1 METKIYTP
9 AQFVKEW
16 LPNYDERKNDFLD
29 KIQRVAEISFT
40 DFAFSDALEAFAK
53 SQREECQLIMDNF
66 IEKGNKKD
74 DNIMRRCIELYNKR
88 AILFAPTPQPKTSK
102 Q

>member
-1 METKIYTP
+1 METRIYTP

-16 LPNYDERKNDFLD
+16 LPNYNEREKYFFS
-29 KIQRVAEISFT
+29 KIQHVSEIGFT
-40 DFAFSDALEAFAK
+40 DFAFSDALGAFAE

-74 DNIMRRCIELYNKR
+74 DNIMRRCKELYNKR
-88 AILFAPTPQPKTSK
+88 AILFAPTPQPKNAK